1 MNRCRK
7 CQAPATVFLARH
19 KVSLCAEH
27 FLEYV
32 RKTVKKTIKK
42 YRMINPY
49 EKIAVAVS
57 GGKDSAVLLHII
69 DAIYG
74 ETLELVGLHVDL
86 GINAQDYS
94 RKSLERAR
102 NLCQK
107 LNREFVVVDL
117 KKEYQISMDLV
128 KEKEDRLNRP
138 YCAVCGTFKRY
149 LLNRSSLNLGCEK
162 LATGHLLDDEVSVLL
177 MNIINGN
184 IDQLVRAGPR
194 LEGNNSTMITRI
206 KPLYEVSELETTL
219 YTQIKGFGFQ
229 DEECPYAVGASTI
242 IYKNLFHNIEENYPG
257 TTIKFLQNYHKVLL
271 QPLKTSYQIA
281 QPITLNRCSKCDGPT
296 TEEICAFCNIR
307 YLLTTKE

>member
-1 MNRCRK
+1 MTRCRK
-7 CQAPATVFLARH
+7 CQAPATVLLARH
-19 KVSLCAEH
+19 KMRFCAAH

-32 RKTVKKTIKK
+32 QKTVRKTIKK

-49 EKIAVAVS
+49 EKIAVALS
-57 GGKDSAVLLHII
+57 GGKDSAVLLHVL
-69 DAIYG
+69 DTIYG
-74 ETLELVGLHVDL
+74 ETLELVGLHIDL
-86 GINAQDYS
+86 GIDAQDYS
-94 RKSLERAR
+94 KKSLDRAR
-102 NLCQK
+102 DLCQK
-107 LNREFVVVDL
+107 LHREFVVVDL
-117 KKEYQISMDLV
+117 KKEYQMSMDLV
-128 KEKEDRLNRP
+128 KEREDRLKRP

-149 LLNRSSLNLGCEK
+149 LLNRSSLQLGCEK

-219 YTQIKGFGFQ
+219 YNQIKGFGFQ
-229 DEECPYAVGASTI
+229 EEECPYSVGASTTT
-242 IYKNLFHNIEENYPG
+242 YKNLFHNIEDHYPG

-271 QPLKTSYQIA
+271 QPLKTSYQRA
-281 QPITLNRCSKCDGPT
+281 QPITLNRCRSCDGPT

-307 YLLTTKE
+307 YLLTKNE

>member
-19 KVSLCAEH
+19 HVTLCAEH

-32 RKTVKKTIKK
+32 QKIVKKTIKK
-42 YRMINPY
+42 YKMINPY
-49 EKIAVAVS
+49 EKVAVAVS
-57 GGKDSAVLLHII
+57 GGKDSAVLLQVL

-74 ETLELVGLHVDL
+74 ETLELVGLQVDL
-86 GINAQDYS
+86 GIDAQDYS
-94 RKSLERAR
+94 KKSLDRAR
-102 NLCQK
+102 DLCQK
-107 LNREFVVVDL
+107 LHREFVVVDL
-117 KKEYQISMDLV
+117 KKDYQISMDLV
-128 KEKEDRLNRP
+128 KEREARLKRP

-184 IDQLVRAGPR
+184 MDQLVRAGPK
-194 LEGNNSTMITRI
+194 LEGNNSTMIARI

-219 YTQIKGFGFQ
+219 YAQIKGFGFQ
-229 DEECPYAVGASTI
+229 DGECPYSVGASTTT
-242 IYKNLFHNIEENYPG
+242 YKNFFHNIEDNYPG

-271 QPLKTSYQIA
+271 PPLKISYQRA
-281 QPITLNRCSKCDGPT
+281 QPITLNRCKTCDGPT

-307 YLLTTKE
+307 YLLTTNE